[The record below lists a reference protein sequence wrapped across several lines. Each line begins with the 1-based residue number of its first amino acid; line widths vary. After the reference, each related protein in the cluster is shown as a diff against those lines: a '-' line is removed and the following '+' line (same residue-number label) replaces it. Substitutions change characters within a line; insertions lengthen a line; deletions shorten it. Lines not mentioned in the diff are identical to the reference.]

1 MKDLSNKLVKKLFIE
16 KVLNNDYNKETQD
29 FVAGIIMKNLTDGE
43 VDVLLSLIV
52 DDRKPDIFFNKQF
65 VLVSGLSSWKITELG
80 EQDLL
85 LDKQFYYR
93 GGLYLGQIIG
103 DGSYSEDYNQYSCK
117 KDVKVFGVNENN
129 DTIAIKESV
138 KHTDL
143 YKIEYNKVPN
153 RVELDAIKV

>member
-1 MKDLSNKLVKKLFIE
+1 MKDLSDKLVKKLFIE
-16 KVLNNDYNKETQD
+16 KVLNNDYNKDTQD

-65 VLVSGLSSWKITELG
+65 VLVSGLSSWKISELG